1 MKKHKRML
9 SLLCAVVLAVT
20 LMAPTA
26 LALQGPDVSVP
37 DNYDLIYFVDCG
49 AGAFPANIQTLLT
62 EHHDTVKNAGTPD
75 QAYDGTW
82 GYTNAAGDL
91 EVKNSGSDDIYQSIR
106 NFKSGKNGQTLEYKF
121 AGDAGE
127 YRVFVGL
134 YDIWHD
140 SNGGSRKAA
149 VSVNDGAAQSLT
161 YGSEAHLLS
170 FDATVADG
178 NGLSVKVVPTNTA
191 AGDEG
196 DVLVSFIM
204 VTKKAQGPEEPQ
216 KPEAP
221 TAGTSIWGKGG
232 ENGKLDVVSTCTNPD
247 AAHKGGNT
255 VTEHKNFISVKYF
268 TNFGEM
274 RLNNGVWEVSAE
286 FDAMDYLDEK
296 FGAPHS
302 AQNVSLTL
310 EYVNNKW
317 CVKTDGEK
325 AVINLEGACAL
336 SGPEAP
342 VLGENLEVWVQ
353 IYSGEYEPKRGS
365 RIDGNTSTYGSSVTF
380 GDVEKTGEQWT
391 CDMTVVG
398 YTKDSNL
405 SDNCYLNK
413 NMPKGYEVDPYELD
427 RDGNAKKTVTLT
439 YNQENGTWECP
450 AIPLKHTSTG
460 PASTSTVKYGVSF
473 KIKNTTEAEGA
484 PALPVDNP
492 VHNGGFWVSLYVYA
506 EETGYEEVYTQVYDG
521 TQDYVQFSDPV
532 EGAGILGTYATTATV
547 NGNDVLAASGLEGY
561 ELADRKPIKENELVF
576 DWDSMTWTAQTMTP
590 YFDQPGSTIAKR
602 GLAFKVR
609 PVEGPE
615 APVLGENLEVWVQ
628 IYSGEYAP
636 KGGFQIDDT
645 SPYGSSVTFGDVEKT
660 GEQWTCDMTVVGY
673 TEDSSLSDNCYL
685 NTNMPEGYEVDP
697 YELDR
702 DGNAKKTVTLT
713 YNQENGTWECP
724 AIPLKHTST
733 GPASTSTVKY
743 GVSFKIKNTTEAEG
757 APALPVD
764 NPVHNGGFWVSLYVY
779 AEETGYEEVYTQVYD
794 GTQDYVQFSDPVEG
808 AGILGTYAT
817 TATVNGNDVL
827 AASGLE
833 GYELADRKP
842 IKENELVF
850 DWDSM
855 TWTAQTMTPY
865 FDQPDST
872 IAKRGLAFLVR
883 PVEDPAPPLPVPGET
898 LLYMQED
905 TWVDVTVT
913 CTNENAVHKPANTK
927 VLRRNTISKQYLK
940 AVSQAQKDENGLWTC
955 QVTLDGAA
963 MLKDNLAME
972 HTAEDVVV
980 TAVYNEAKGR
990 WELPAEPLT
999 FTGVCDQAGP
1009 EAPSKSNCTDFYITV
1024 YGYEPQVDETV
1035 KNISLSSFRWDVA
1048 NGRVTITFS
1057 QPEKNDQGV
1066 WTCEATIQAEDWVEE
1081 VYQSKLSSHYRRD
1094 DTDPT
1099 TKTITMT
1106 FDQGKG
1112 KWVAESD
1119 GITYGY
1125 PGNPSTK
1132 NGVAFRLVK
1141 QYTVTYTPGRDLTGR
1156 IPEGE
1161 NVFGGAYDKGA
1172 EVQLPQTTGFVT
1184 ENGVFAGWK
1193 VTIKKYINDP
1203 DSVTYFYPLG
1213 TETMP
1218 MFGKDVE
1225 LEAYWMDVELDVAD
1239 LPYDENKGVGDYT
1252 FVDAANFVID
1262 GDTITVLYRAQVQ
1275 GKSQYPYALTCDGA
1289 QAVYDSQLTGAI
1301 DKYQTSKYVYF
1312 TVTYTAEE
1320 FQDLT
1325 HQTVTLGN
1333 GASAAAFVTVT
1344 VEHQV
1349 EEVAG
1354 VAPTCTQDGS
1364 KAYWHCTGCG
1374 KYFADEACTQE
1385 IQDIDTWKV
1394 IPAIGHDYGEP
1405 VFRWSDDGKTCTA
1418 TFTCGNDA
1426 SHVEVLNAQVT
1437 SAVKTAP
1444 TCTEMG
1450 VTTYTA
1456 QVTFRDETYTN
1467 TLELTDIPATG
1478 HAYGEPTFQWSADGK
1493 TCTVT
1498 FTCGNDAAHVETLTA
1513 EITSAVKTA
1522 PTCTEKGV
1530 TVYTAK
1536 VTFEGKD
1543 YTATLELTDIPATG
1557 HAYGEPAFQWSADGK
1572 TCTVTFTCG
1581 NDETH
1586 VETLTAEITS
1596 AVKTAPTC
1604 TEKGVTVYTA
1614 KVTFGGKDYTAT
1626 LELTDIPAAGH
1637 NYEDG
1642 VCTVCGEKDPDYV
1655 EPTEPTTEPTKP
1667 ATDPDGPDQTGD
1679 TTPAA
1684 LLMSLLL
1691 ISAACLTAVI
1701 AKSRKIRF

>member
-9 SLLCAVVLAVT
+9 SLLCAIVLAVT

-49 AGAFPANIQTLLT
+49 AGAFPANIQTLLA
-62 EHHDTVKNAGTPD
+62 EHTDTVENANTPD

-82 GYTNAAGDL
+82 GYTNATDDL
-91 EVKNSGSDDIYQSIR
+91 EVRNSNSDDIYQSIR

-134 YDIWHD
+134 YDIWHMYN
-140 SNGGSRKAA
+140 NGVRQAS
-149 VSVNDGAAQSLT
+149 VSVNGGAAQSLT
-161 YGSEAHLLS
+161 YGSDAHLLS

-204 VTKKAQGPEEPQ
+204 VTKKAQEPAEPQ

-232 ENGKLDVVSTCTNPD
+232 ENWKLDIVSTCTNPD
-247 AAHKGGNT
+247 AAHVGGNT
-255 VTEHKNFISVKYF
+255 DTEHKNFISGKYF
-268 TNFGEM
+268 TFGEM

-317 CVKTDGEK
+317 CIQTDGEK
-325 AVINLEGACAL
+325 AVINLVGSCAVF
-336 SGPEAP
+336 GPEAP

-365 RIDGNTSTYGSSVTF
+365 RIDRNTSTYGSSVTF

-439 YNQENGTWECP
+439 YNQENGKWECP

-473 KIKNTTEAEGA
+473 KIENTTQEEGV

-532 EGAGILGTYATTATV
+532 EGEGILGTYATTATV

-576 DWDSMTWTAQTMTP
+576 DWDSMTWTAQTM
-590 YFDQPGSTIAKR
+590 I
-602 GLAFKVR
+602 
-609 PVEGPE
+609 
-615 APVLGENLEVWVQ
+615 
-628 IYSGEYAP
+628 
-636 KGGFQIDDT
+636 
-645 SPYGSSVTFGDVEKT
+645 
-660 GEQWTCDMTVVGY
+660 
-673 TEDSSLSDNCYL
+673 
-685 NTNMPEGYEVDP
+685 
-697 YELDR
+697 
-702 DGNAKKTVTLT
+702 
-713 YNQENGTWECP
+713 
-724 AIPLKHTST
+724 
-733 GPASTSTVKY
+733 
-743 GVSFKIKNTTEAEG
+743 
-757 APALPVD
+757 
-764 NPVHNGGFWVSLYVY
+764 
-779 AEETGYEEVYTQVYD
+779 
-794 GTQDYVQFSDPVEG
+794 
-808 AGILGTYAT
+808 
-817 TATVNGNDVL
+817 
-827 AASGLE
+827 
-833 GYELADRKP
+833 
-842 IKENELVF
+842 
-850 DWDSM
+850 
-855 TWTAQTMTPY
+855 PY

-883 PVEDPAPPLPVPGET
+883 PVEDPTPPLPVPGET
-898 LLYMQED
+898 ILYFADGQR
-905 TWVDVTVT
+905 TSVTYT

-927 VLRRNTISKQYLK
+927 TRNLTSISKQYLK
-940 AVSQAQKDENGLWTC
+940 AVGDAQQDETGLWTC
-955 QVTLDGAA
+955 QVTLDAAA
-963 MLKDNLAME
+963 MLSGSSVFGMD
-972 HTAEDVVV
+972 HTGNDLVL
-980 TAVYNEAKGR
+980 TAVYNEEKSR
-990 WELPAEPLT
+990 WELPAEALEV
-999 FTGVCDQAGP
+999 TGACTQNGP
-1009 EAPSKSNCTDFYITV
+1009 EAPNNKNCTDFYVTV
-1024 YGYEPQVDETV
+1024 YGHQPQVDDTVHNLILLSRRWDLCDDDLVSITFTKPV
-1035 KNISLSSFRWDVA
+1035 KNED
-1048 NGRVTITFS
+1048 
-1057 QPEKNDQGV
+1057 GV
-1066 WTCEATIQAEDWVEE
+1066 WTCEATVAADSWVAD
-1081 VYQSKLSSHYRRD
+1081 VHQDHLSGNYRRD
-1094 DTDPT
+1094 NTDPT
-1099 TKTITMT
+1099 TKTITLT

-1119 GITYGY
+1119 GVTYGY
-1125 PGNPSTK
+1125 PSKPETR

-1141 QYTVTYTPGRDLTGR
+1141 QYTVTYAPGRDLAGR

-1161 NVFGGAYDKGA
+1161 KVDGGVYDKGA
-1172 EVQLPQTTGFVT
+1172 TVNLPQTTSFVT

-1203 DSVTYFYPLG
+1203 NSVTYYYPLG

-1349 EEVAG
+1349 EAVAG

-1418 TFTCGNDA
+1418 TFTCGNDET
-1426 SHVEVLNAQVT
+1426 HVEVLNAQV
-1437 SAVKTAP
+1437 
-1444 TCTEMG
+1444 
-1450 VTTYTA
+1450 
-1456 QVTFRDETYTN
+1456 
-1467 TLELTDIPATG
+1467 
-1478 HAYGEPTFQWSADGK
+1478 
-1493 TCTVT
+1493 
-1498 FTCGNDAAHVETLTA
+1498 
-1513 EITSAVKTA
+1513 TSAVKTA

-1536 VTFEGKD
+1536 VTFDGKD

-1586 VETLTAEITS
+1586 VEVLDAEVTS
-1596 AVKTAPTC
+1596 NLKTAPTC

-1614 KVTFGGKDYTAT
+1614 KVTFEGKDYTAT

-1637 NYEDG
+1637 HYEDG

-1655 EPTEPTTEPTKP
+1655 EPTTEPTKP

-1679 TTPAA
+1679 TTPVA

-1691 ISAACLTAVI
+1691 ISAACLRVII
-1701 AKSRKIRF
+1701 AKSRKLRF

>member
-9 SLLCAVVLAVT
+9 SLLCAIVLAVT

-49 AGAFPANIQTLLT
+49 AGAFPANIQTLLA
-62 EHHDTVKNAGTPD
+62 EHTDTVENANTPD

-82 GYTNAAGDL
+82 GYTNATDDL
-91 EVKNSGSDDIYQSIR
+91 EVRNSNSDDIYQSIR

-191 AGDEG
+191 AGDQG

-221 TAGTSIWGKGG
+221 TAGTSIYGKGG
-232 ENGKLDVVSTCTNPD
+232 ENWKLDIVSTCTNPD
-247 AAHKGGNT
+247 AAHTGGNT
-255 VTEHKNFISVKYF
+255 DTEHKNFVSGKYF
-268 TNFGEM
+268 TFGEM

-317 CVKTDGEK
+317 CIQTDGEK
-325 AVINLEGACAL
+325 AVINLVGSCAVF
-336 SGPEAP
+336 GPEAP
-342 VLGENLEVWVQ
+342 VLGENLKVWVQ

-365 RIDGNTSTYGSSVTF
+365 QIDRYTSTYGSSVTF

-405 SDNCYLNK
+405 SDNCYLNQ
-413 NMPKGYEVDPYELD
+413 NMPEGYEVDPYELD
-427 RDGNAKKTVTLT
+427 RDGNAIKTVTLT
-439 YNQENGTWECP
+439 YNQENGKWECP
-450 AIPLKHTSTG
+450 AIPLKHTSNG
-460 PASTSTVKYGVSF
+460 PADDGDVKYGVSF
-473 KIKNTTEAEGA
+473 KIKNATEAEGV

-492 VHNGGFWVSLYVYA
+492 VHNGGFWVSLYAKNA
-506 EETGYEEVYTQVYDG
+506 EGTGYEEVYTQVYDG
-521 TQDYVQFSDPV
+521 TQDYVQFSAPA
-532 EGAGILGTYATTATV
+532 EGEGILGTYATTAKV
-547 NGNDVLAASGLEGY
+547 NGNDVLAASGLKGY
-561 ELADRKPIKENELVF
+561 ELADGNPIKDNELVF
-576 DWDSMTWTAQTMTP
+576 DWDSMTWTAETMIP
-590 YFDQPGSTIAKR
+590 GFKQPDSTIAKR

-609 PVEGPE
+609 PVE
-615 APVLGENLEVWVQ
+615 
-628 IYSGEYAP
+628 
-636 KGGFQIDDT
+636 
-645 SPYGSSVTFGDVEKT
+645 
-660 GEQWTCDMTVVGY
+660 
-673 TEDSSLSDNCYL
+673 
-685 NTNMPEGYEVDP
+685 
-697 YELDR
+697 
-702 DGNAKKTVTLT
+702 
-713 YNQENGTWECP
+713 
-724 AIPLKHTST
+724 
-733 GPASTSTVKY
+733 
-743 GVSFKIKNTTEAEG
+743 
-757 APALPVD
+757 
-764 NPVHNGGFWVSLYVY
+764 
-779 AEETGYEEVYTQVYD
+779 
-794 GTQDYVQFSDPVEG
+794 
-808 AGILGTYAT
+808 
-817 TATVNGNDVL
+817 
-827 AASGLE
+827 
-833 GYELADRKP
+833 
-842 IKENELVF
+842 
-850 DWDSM
+850 
-855 TWTAQTMTPY
+855 
-865 FDQPDST
+865 
-872 IAKRGLAFLVR
+872 
-883 PVEDPAPPLPVPGET
+883 DPAPSLPVPDET
-898 LLYMQED
+898 TLYFADGQW
-905 TWVDVTVT
+905 TSVTYT

-927 VLRRNTISKQYLK
+927 TRNLLSISKQYLK
-940 AVSQAQKDENGLWTC
+940 AVGDAQQDENGLWTC
-955 QVTLDGAA
+955 QVTLDAAA
-963 MLKDNLAME
+963 MLSGSSVFDMA
-972 HTAEDVVV
+972 HTGDDLVL
-980 TAVYNEAKGR
+980 TAVYNEEKSR
-990 WELPAEPLT
+990 WELPAEALNV
-999 FTGVCDQAGP
+999 TGTCTQNGP
-1009 EAPSKSNCTDFYITV
+1009 EAPSTSNCTDFYVTV
-1024 YGYEPQVDETV
+1024 YGHQPQVDDTVHNLILSGLRWDLCDDDLVSITLTQPV
-1035 KNISLSSFRWDVA
+1035 KNGD
-1048 NGRVTITFS
+1048 
-1057 QPEKNDQGV
+1057 GV
-1066 WTCEATIQAEDWVEE
+1066 WTCEATVSAEAWVED
-1081 VYQSKLSSHYRRD
+1081 VYQDFLSGNYRRD
-1094 DTDPT
+1094 NTDPT
-1099 TKTITMT
+1099 TKTVTLT

-1125 PGNPSTK
+1125 PSNPSTK

-1184 ENGVFAGWK
+1184 ENGVFAGWIAEVK
-1193 VTIKKYINDP
+1193 NGTQTT
-1203 DSVTYFYPLG
+1203 TYFYPLG
-1213 TETMP
+1213 TETMT

-1225 LEAYWMDVELDVAD
+1225 LEAYWMDVELDVASI
-1239 LPYDENKGVGDYT
+1239 PYDGSLTVKDYT
-1252 FVDAANFVID
+1252 FGDSADFVID
-1262 GDTITVLYRAQVQ
+1262 GDSITVLYRAQVR
-1275 GKSQYPYALTCDGA
+1275 GNSQYPYALTCDGA

-1320 FQDLT
+1320 FEAMTQ
-1325 HQTVTLGN
+1325 QTVTLGN
-1333 GASAAAFVTVT
+1333 GASASVNVTVT
-1344 VEHQV
+1344 VEHTA
-1349 EEVAG
+1349 EAVAA
-1354 VAPTCTQDGS
+1354 VAPTCTKDGS
-1364 KAYWHCTGCG
+1364 KAYWHCTSCG

-1394 IPAIGHDYGEP
+1394 VPATGHAYGEP
-1405 VFRWSDDGKTCTA
+1405 AFRWSADGKTCTV

-1456 QVTFRDETYTN
+1456 QVTFQDETYTN
-1467 TLELTDIPATG
+1467 
-1478 HAYGEPTFQWSADGK
+1478 
-1493 TCTVT
+1493 
-1498 FTCGNDAAHVETLTA
+1498 
-1513 EITSAVKTA
+1513 
-1522 PTCTEKGV
+1522 
-1530 TVYTAK
+1530 
-1536 VTFEGKD
+1536 
-1543 YTATLELTDIPATG
+1543 TLELTDIPATG

-1586 VETLTAEITS
+1586 VEVLDAEVTS
-1596 AVKTAPTC
+1596 NLKTAPTC

-1614 KVTFGGKDYTAT
+1614 KVTFEGKDYTAT

-1637 NYEDG
+1637 HYEDG

-1655 EPTEPTTEPTKP
+1655 EPTTEPTKP

-1691 ISAACLTAVI
+1691 ISAACLRVII

>member
-37 DNYDLIYFVDCG
+37 DDYDLIYFVDCG
-49 AGAFPANIQTLLT
+49 AGAFPADIQTLLT

-82 GYTNAAGDL
+82 GYTNATDDL
-91 EVKNSGSDDIYQSIR
+91 EVRNSDSDDIYQSIR

-134 YDIWHD
+134 YDIWHMYN
-140 SNGGSRKAA
+140 NGVRQAS
-149 VSVNDGAAQSLT
+149 VSVNGGAAQSLT
-161 YGSEAHLLS
+161 YGSDAHLLS

-204 VTKKAQGPEEPQ
+204 VTKKAQEPAEPQ

-221 TAGTSIWGKGG
+221 TADTSIWGKGG
-232 ENGKLDVVSTCTNPD
+232 ENWKLDIVSTCTNPD

-255 VTEHKNFISVKYF
+255 VTEHKNFISGKYF
-268 TNFGEM
+268 TFGEM

-296 FGAPHS
+296 FGAPHA

-317 CVKTDGEK
+317 CIQTDGEK
-325 AVINLEGACAL
+325 AVINLVGSCAL

-365 RIDGNTSTYGSSVTF
+365 RIDRNTSTYGSSVTF

-439 YNQENGTWECP
+439 YNQENGKWECP
-450 AIPLKHTSTG
+450 AIPLKHTSNG
-460 PASTSTVKYGVSF
+460 PADDSDVKYGVSF
-473 KIKNTTEAEGA
+473 KIKNATEAEGA

-532 EGAGILGTYATTATV
+532 EGEGILGTYATTATV

-561 ELADRKPIKENELVF
+561 ELADNYPTKENDLIF
-576 DWDSMTWTAQTMTP
+576 DWDSMTWTAETM
-590 YFDQPGSTIAKR
+590 I
-602 GLAFKVR
+602 
-609 PVEGPE
+609 
-615 APVLGENLEVWVQ
+615 
-628 IYSGEYAP
+628 
-636 KGGFQIDDT
+636 
-645 SPYGSSVTFGDVEKT
+645 
-660 GEQWTCDMTVVGY
+660 
-673 TEDSSLSDNCYL
+673 
-685 NTNMPEGYEVDP
+685 
-697 YELDR
+697 
-702 DGNAKKTVTLT
+702 
-713 YNQENGTWECP
+713 
-724 AIPLKHTST
+724 
-733 GPASTSTVKY
+733 
-743 GVSFKIKNTTEAEG
+743 
-757 APALPVD
+757 
-764 NPVHNGGFWVSLYVY
+764 
-779 AEETGYEEVYTQVYD
+779 
-794 GTQDYVQFSDPVEG
+794 
-808 AGILGTYAT
+808 
-817 TATVNGNDVL
+817 
-827 AASGLE
+827 
-833 GYELADRKP
+833 
-842 IKENELVF
+842 
-850 DWDSM
+850 
-855 TWTAQTMTPY
+855 PY

-872 IAKRGLAFLVR
+872 IAKRGLAFKVL

-898 LLYMQED
+898 AMYFAGGE
-905 TWVDVTVT
+905 WVSVTYT

-927 VLRRNTISKQYLK
+927 TRNLLSISKQYLK
-940 AVSQAQKDENGLWTC
+940 AVGNAQQDENGLWTC
-955 QVTLDGAA
+955 QVTLDAAA
-963 MLKDNLAME
+963 MLSGSSVFDMA
-972 HTAEDVVV
+972 HTGNDLVL
-980 TAVYNEAKGR
+980 TAVYNETRSR

-999 FTGVCDQAGP
+999 FTGTCTQHGP
-1009 EAPSKSNCTDFYITV
+1009 EAPNNKNCTDFYVTV
-1024 YGYEPQVDETV
+1024 YGHQPQVDDTVHNLILSSLRWDLCVDDLVSITFTQPV
-1035 KNISLSSFRWDVA
+1035 KNGD
-1048 NGRVTITFS
+1048 
-1057 QPEKNDQGV
+1057 GV
-1066 WTCEATIQAEDWVEE
+1066 WTCEATVAAEAWVED
-1081 VYQSKLSSHYRRD
+1081 VYQDFLSGNYRRD
-1094 DTDPT
+1094 NTDPT
-1099 TKTITMT
+1099 TKTVTLT
-1106 FDQGKG
+1106 FNQTSG

-1119 GITYGY
+1119 GVIYGY
-1125 PGNPSTK
+1125 PNHEETQ

-1141 QYTVTYTPGRDLTGR
+1141 QYTVTYVPGRDLAFK

-1161 NVFGGAYDKGA
+1161 DVPGGVFDKGA
-1172 EVQLPQTTGFVT
+1172 TVDLPQTTTFVT
-1184 ENGVFAGWK
+1184 ENGVFAGWIAK
-1193 VTIKKYINDP
+1193 VKNGTQ
-1203 DSVTYFYPLG
+1203 STTYFYPLG
-1213 TETMP
+1213 TETMT

-1262 GDTITVLYRAQVQ
+1262 GDTITVLYRAQVR
-1275 GKSQYPYALTCDGA
+1275 GNSQYPYALTCDGA

-1301 DKYQTSKYVYF
+1301 DKNQTSKYVYF

-1349 EEVAG
+1349 EAVAG

-1364 KAYWHCTGCG
+1364 KAYWHCTSCG

-1418 TFTCGNDA
+1418 TFTCGND
-1426 SHVEVLNAQVT
+1426 
-1437 SAVKTAP
+1437 
-1444 TCTEMG
+1444 
-1450 VTTYTA
+1450 
-1456 QVTFRDETYTN
+1456 ET
-1467 TLELTDIPATG
+1467 
-1478 HAYGEPTFQWSADGK
+1478 
-1493 TCTVT
+1493 
-1498 FTCGNDAAHVETLTA
+1498 HVETLDA
-1513 EITSAVKTA
+1513 EVTSNLKTA

-1530 TVYTAK
+1530 TAYTAK
-1536 VTFEGKD
+1536 VNFQDQD
-1543 YTATLELTDIPATG
+1543 YTDTLELTDIPATG

-1581 NDETH
+1581 NDASH
-1586 VETLTAEITS
+1586 VEVLNAQVTS
-1596 AVKTAPTC
+1596 NLKTAPTC
-1604 TEKGVTVYTA
+1604 TEMGVTAYTA
-1614 KVTFGGKDYTAT
+1614 QVTFQDETYTAT

-1637 NYEDG
+1637 HYEDG

-1655 EPTEPTTEPTKP
+1655 EPTTEPTKP

-1679 TTPAA
+1679 TTPVA

-1691 ISAACLTAVI
+1691 ISAACLRVII

>member
-9 SLLCAVVLAVT
+9 SLLCAIVLAVT

-49 AGAFPANIQTLLT
+49 AGAFPANIQTLLA
-62 EHHDTVKNAGTPD
+62 EHTDTVENANTPD

-82 GYTNAAGDL
+82 GYTNATDDL
-91 EVKNSGSDDIYQSIR
+91 EVRNSDSDDIYQSIR

-134 YDIWHD
+134 YDIWHMYN
-140 SNGGSRKAA
+140 NGVRQAS
-149 VSVNDGAAQSLT
+149 VSVNGGAAQSLT
-161 YGSEAHLLS
+161 YGSDAHLLS

-204 VTKKAQGPEEPQ
+204 VTKKAQEPAEPQ

-232 ENGKLDVVSTCTNPD
+232 ENWKLDIVSTCTNPD
-247 AAHKGGNT
+247 AAHVGGNT
-255 VTEHKNFISVKYF
+255 DTEHKNFISGKYF
-268 TNFGEM
+268 TFGEM

-317 CVKTDGEK
+317 CIQTDGEK
-325 AVINLEGACAL
+325 AVINLVGSCAL

-353 IYSGEYEPKRGS
+353 MYSGEYEPKRGS
-365 RIDGNTSTYGSSVTF
+365 QIDRNASTYGPSVRF
-380 GDVEKTGEQWT
+380 GEVEKTGEQWT

-398 YTKDSNL
+398 YTKDSGL
-405 SDNCYLNK
+405 RESCYLNK
-413 NMPKGYEVDPYELD
+413 NMPEGYRVDPYEL
-427 RDGNAKKTVTLT
+427 RGQKAEKTVKLT

-473 KIKNTTEAEGA
+473 KIENTTQEEGV
-484 PALPVDNP
+484 PALPVENP
-492 VHNGGFWVSLYVYA
+492 VHNGGFWVSLYVYT

-521 TQDYVQFSDPV
+521 TQDYVHFSAPV
-532 EGAGILGTYATTATV
+532 EGGILGTYVTTATV
-547 NGNDVLAASGLEGY
+547 NGNDVLAASGLKGY
-561 ELADRKPIKENELVF
+561 ELADNYPTKENDLIF
-576 DWDSMTWTAQTMTP
+576 DWDSMTWTAETM
-590 YFDQPGSTIAKR
+590 I
-602 GLAFKVR
+602 
-609 PVEGPE
+609 
-615 APVLGENLEVWVQ
+615 
-628 IYSGEYAP
+628 
-636 KGGFQIDDT
+636 
-645 SPYGSSVTFGDVEKT
+645 
-660 GEQWTCDMTVVGY
+660 
-673 TEDSSLSDNCYL
+673 
-685 NTNMPEGYEVDP
+685 
-697 YELDR
+697 
-702 DGNAKKTVTLT
+702 
-713 YNQENGTWECP
+713 
-724 AIPLKHTST
+724 
-733 GPASTSTVKY
+733 
-743 GVSFKIKNTTEAEG
+743 
-757 APALPVD
+757 
-764 NPVHNGGFWVSLYVY
+764 
-779 AEETGYEEVYTQVYD
+779 
-794 GTQDYVQFSDPVEG
+794 
-808 AGILGTYAT
+808 
-817 TATVNGNDVL
+817 
-827 AASGLE
+827 
-833 GYELADRKP
+833 
-842 IKENELVF
+842 
-850 DWDSM
+850 
-855 TWTAQTMTPY
+855 PY

-872 IAKRGLAFLVR
+872 IAKRGLAFKVL

-898 LLYMQED
+898 AMYFADGQW
-905 TWVDVTVT
+905 TSVTYT

-927 VLRRNTISKQYLK
+927 TRNLLSISKQYLK
-940 AVSQAQKDENGLWTC
+940 AVGDAQQDENGQWTC
-955 QVTLDGAA
+955 QVTLDAAA
-963 MLKDNLAME
+963 MLSGSSVFGMD
-972 HTAEDVVV
+972 HTGNDLVL
-980 TAVYNEAKGR
+980 TAVYNETRSR

-999 FTGVCDQAGP
+999 FTGTCTQHGP
-1009 EAPSKSNCTDFYITV
+1009 EAPSTSNCTDFYVTV
-1024 YGYEPQVDETV
+1024 YGHQPQVDDTVHNLILLSRRWDLCDDDLVSITFTKPV
-1035 KNISLSSFRWDVA
+1035 KNED
-1048 NGRVTITFS
+1048 
-1057 QPEKNDQGV
+1057 GV
-1066 WTCEATIQAEDWVEE
+1066 WTCEATVAAEAWVED
-1081 VYQSKLSSHYRRD
+1081 VYQDFLSGNYRRD
-1094 DTDPT
+1094 NTDPT
-1099 TKTITMT
+1099 TKTVTLT
-1106 FDQGKG
+1106 FNQTSG

-1119 GITYGY
+1119 GVIYGY
-1125 PGNPSTK
+1125 PNHEETQ

-1141 QYTVTYTPGRDLTGR
+1141 QYTVTYVPGRDLAFK

-1161 NVFGGAYDKGA
+1161 DVPGGVFDKGA
-1172 EVQLPQTTGFVT
+1172 TVDLPQTTTFVT
-1184 ENGVFAGWK
+1184 ENGVFAGWIAK
-1193 VTIKKYINDP
+1193 VKNGTQ
-1203 DSVTYFYPLG
+1203 STTYFYPLG
-1213 TETMP
+1213 TETMT

-1262 GDTITVLYRAQVQ
+1262 GDTITVLYRAQVR
-1275 GKSQYPYALTCDGA
+1275 GNSQYPYALTCDGA

-1301 DKYQTSKYVYF
+1301 DKNQTSKYVYF

-1349 EEVAG
+1349 EAVAG

-1364 KAYWHCTGCG
+1364 KAYWHCTSCG

-1405 VFRWSDDGKTCTA
+1405 VFRWSDDGKTCT
-1418 TFTCGNDA
+1418 
-1426 SHVEVLNAQVT
+1426 
-1437 SAVKTAP
+1437 
-1444 TCTEMG
+1444 
-1450 VTTYTA
+1450 
-1456 QVTFRDETYTN
+1456 
-1467 TLELTDIPATG
+1467 
-1478 HAYGEPTFQWSADGK
+1478 
-1493 TCTVT
+1493 VT

-1513 EITSAVKTA
+1513 EITSNLKTA

-1557 HAYGEPAFQWSADGK
+1557 HAYGEPTFQWSADGK

-1581 NDETH
+1581 NDASH
-1586 VETLTAEITS
+1586 VEVLNAQVTS

-1604 TEKGVTVYTA
+1604 TEMGVTAYTA
-1614 KVTFGGKDYTAT
+1614 QVTFEGKDYTAA

-1637 NYEDG
+1637 HYEDG

-1655 EPTEPTTEPTKP
+1655 EPTTEPTKP

-1679 TTPAA
+1679 TTPVA

>member
-9 SLLCAVVLAVT
+9 SLLCAIVLAVT

-49 AGAFPANIQTLLT
+49 AGAFPADIQTLLA
-62 EHHDTVKNAGTPD
+62 EHTDTVENANTPD

-82 GYTNAAGDL
+82 GYTNATDDL
-91 EVKNSGSDDIYQSIR
+91 EVRNSDSDDIYQSIR

-134 YDIWHD
+134 YDIWYD
-140 SNGGSRKAA
+140 SNGGVRQAA
-149 VSVNDGAAQSLT
+149 VSVNDGTPRNLT

-178 NGLSVKVVPTNTA
+178 NGLSVKIAPTNTS
-191 AGDEG
+191 AGDQG

-216 KPEAP
+216 RPEAP
-221 TAGTSIWGKGG
+221 TADTSIWGKGG
-232 ENGKLDVVSTCTNPD
+232 ENWKLDIVSTCTNPD
-247 AAHKGGNT
+247 AAHTGGNT
-255 VTEHKNFISVKYF
+255 DTEHKNFVSGKYF
-268 TNFGEM
+268 TFGEM

-286 FDAMDYLDEK
+286 FDAMDYLDLK
-296 FGAPHS
+296 FGAPHA

-325 AVINLEGACAL
+325 AVINLVGSCAV

-405 SDNCYLNK
+405 SDNCYLNR
-413 NMPKGYEVDPYELD
+413 NMPEGYEVDPYELD
-427 RDGNAKKTVTLT
+427 RDGNAEKTVTLT
-439 YNQENGTWECP
+439 YNQENGMWECP
-450 AIPLKHTSTG
+450 EIPLKHTSGG
-460 PASTSTVKYGVSF
+460 PGSSSKVKYGVSF
-473 KIKNTTEAEGA
+473 KIKNTTEEEGV
-484 PALPVDNP
+484 PALPVENP
-492 VHNGGFWVSLYVYA
+492 VHNGGFWVSLYAKNA
-506 EETGYEEVYTQVYDG
+506 EGTAYEEVYTQVYDG
-521 TQDYVQFSDPV
+521 TQDYVRFSNPV
-532 EGAGILGTYATTATV
+532 EGGILGTYVTTATV
-547 NGNDVLAASGLEGY
+547 KGADVLAASGLEGY
-561 ELADRKPIKENELVF
+561 ELADNYPTKENDLIF
-576 DWDSMTWTAQTMTP
+576 DWDSMTWTAETMIP
-590 YFDQPGSTIAKR
+590 YFDQPDSTIAKR

-609 PVEGPE
+609 PVEDP
-615 APVLGENLEVWVQ
+615 APPVLGENLEVWVQ
-628 IYSGEYAP
+628 LYSGEYAP
-636 KGGFQIDDT
+636 KGGFQLDSDT

-713 YNQENGTWECP
+713 YNQENGKWECP
-724 AIPLKHTST
+724 AIPLKHTSS
-733 GPASTSTVKY
+733 GPADDSDVKY
-743 GVSFKIKNTTEAEG
+743 GVSFKIKNTTKEEG
-757 APALPVD
+757 VPALPVE
-764 NPVHNGGFWVSLYVY
+764 NPVHNGGFWVSLYAKN
-779 AEETGYEEVYTQVYD
+779 AEGTGYEEVYTQVYD
-794 GTQDYVQFSDPVEG
+794 GTQDYVQFSAPVEG
-808 AGILGTYAT
+808 EGILGTYAT

-833 GYELADRKP
+833 GYELADRTPVKD
-842 IKENELVF
+842 NELVF

-855 TWTAQTMTPY
+855 TWTAETMIPY
-865 FDQPDST
+865 FDQPGST
-872 IAKRGLAFLVR
+872 IAKRGLAFKVR
-883 PVEDPAPPLPVPGET
+883 PIEDPAPPLPVPDET
-898 LLYMQED
+898 TLYFADGQW
-905 TWVDVTVT
+905 TSVTYT

-927 VLRRNTISKQYLK
+927 TRNLLSISKQYLK
-940 AVSQAQKDENGLWTC
+940 AVGDAQQDENGLWTC
-955 QVTLDGAA
+955 QVTLDAAA
-963 MLKDNLAME
+963 MLSGSSVFDMA
-972 HTAEDVVV
+972 HTGDDLVL
-980 TAVYNEAKGR
+980 TAVYNEEKSR
-990 WELPAEPLT
+990 WELPAEALNV
-999 FTGVCDQAGP
+999 TGTCTQNGP
-1009 EAPSKSNCTDFYITV
+1009 EDPNNKNCTDFYVTV
-1024 YGYEPQVDETV
+1024 YGHQPQVDDTVHNLILSGLRWDLCDDDLVSITLTQPV
-1035 KNISLSSFRWDVA
+1035 KNGD
-1048 NGRVTITFS
+1048 
-1057 QPEKNDQGV
+1057 GV
-1066 WTCEATIQAEDWVEE
+1066 WTCEATVSAEAWVED
-1081 VYQSKLSSHYRRD
+1081 VYQDFLSGNYRRD
-1094 DTDPT
+1094 NTDPT
-1099 TKTITMT
+1099 TKTVTLT

-1125 PGNPSTK
+1125 PSNPSTK

-1141 QYTVTYTPGRDLTGR
+1141 QYTVTYTPGVDVALK
-1156 IPEGE
+1156 IPEGDPVPGG
-1161 NVFGGAYDKGA
+1161 VFDKGA
-1172 EVQLPQTTGFVT
+1172 EVQLPQTTTFVT
-1184 ENGVFAGWK
+1184 ENGVFAGWIAEVK
-1193 VTIKKYINDP
+1193 NGTQTT
-1203 DSVTYFYPLG
+1203 TYFYPLG
-1213 TETMP
+1213 TETMT

-1225 LEAYWMDVELDVAD
+1225 LEAYWMDVELDVASI
-1239 LPYDENKGVGDYT
+1239 PYDGSLTVKDYT
-1252 FVDAANFVID
+1252 FGDSADFVID
-1262 GDTITVLYRAQVQ
+1262 GDSITVLYRAQVR
-1275 GKSQYPYALTCDGA
+1275 GNSQYPYALTCDGA

-1325 HQTVTLGN
+1325 QQTVTLGN
-1333 GASAAAFVTVT
+1333 GASASVNVTVT
-1344 VEHQV
+1344 VEHTA
-1349 EEVAG
+1349 EAVAA
-1354 VAPTCTQDGS
+1354 VAPTCTEDGS
-1364 KAYWHCTGCG
+1364 KAYWHCTSCG

-1394 IPAIGHDYGEP
+1394 IPATGHAYGEP
-1405 VFRWSDDGKTCTA
+1405 AFRWSADGKTCTVTFTCGNDAAHVEVMDAEVTSNLKTAPTCTEKGVTVYTAKVSFQGQDYTDTLELADMPATGHAYGEPTFQWSEDGKTCTA

-1426 SHVEVLNAQVT
+1426 SHVEVLNAEVT
-1437 SAVKTAP
+1437 S
-1444 TCTEMG
+1444 
-1450 VTTYTA
+1450 
-1456 QVTFRDETYTN
+1456 N
-1467 TLELTDIPATG
+1467 L
-1478 HAYGEPTFQWSADGK
+1478 
-1493 TCTVT
+1493 
-1498 FTCGNDAAHVETLTA
+1498 
-1513 EITSAVKTA
+1513 KTA

-1543 YTATLELTDIPATG
+1543 YTATLELTDIPA
-1557 HAYGEPAFQWSADGK
+1557 
-1572 TCTVTFTCG
+1572 
-1581 NDETH
+1581 
-1586 VETLTAEITS
+1586 
-1596 AVKTAPTC
+1596 
-1604 TEKGVTVYTA
+1604 
-1614 KVTFGGKDYTAT
+1614 
-1626 LELTDIPAAGH
+1626 AGH
-1637 NYEDG
+1637 HYEDG

-1655 EPTEPTTEPTKP
+1655 EPT
-1667 ATDPDGPDQTGD
+1667 DPDGPDQTGE
-1679 TTPAA
+1679 TTPLA

>member
-9 SLLCAVVLAVT
+9 SLLCAIVLAVT

-49 AGAFPANIQTLLT
+49 AGAFPANIQTLLA
-62 EHHDTVKNAGTPD
+62 EHTDTVENANTPD

-82 GYTNAAGDL
+82 GYTNATDDL
-91 EVKNSGSDDIYQSIR
+91 EVRNSDSDDIYESIR

-134 YDIWHD
+134 YDIWHMYN
-140 SNGGSRKAA
+140 NGVRQAG
-149 VSVNDGAAQSLT
+149 VSVNDGAPQNLT
-161 YGSEAHLLS
+161 YGSTAHLLT
-170 FDATVADG
+170 FDATVAG
-178 NGLSVKVVPTNTA
+178 GQGLSVKIAPTNTA

-232 ENGKLDVVSTCTNPD
+232 ENWKLDIVSTCTNPD
-247 AAHKGGNT
+247 AAHTGGNT
-255 VTEHKNFISVKYF
+255 DTEHKNFVSGKYF
-268 TNFGEM
+268 TFGEM

-296 FGAPHS
+296 FGAPHA

-317 CVKTDGEK
+317 CIQTDGEK
-325 AVINLEGACAL
+325 AVINLVGSCAV

-342 VLGENLEVWVQ
+342 VLGENLKVWVQ
-353 IYSGEYEPKRGS
+353 IYSGEYEPR
-365 RIDGNTSTYGSSVTF
+365 
-380 GDVEKTGEQWT
+380 
-391 CDMTVVG
+391 
-398 YTKDSNL
+398 
-405 SDNCYLNK
+405 
-413 NMPKGYEVDPYELD
+413 
-427 RDGNAKKTVTLT
+427 
-439 YNQENGTWECP
+439 
-450 AIPLKHTSTG
+450 
-460 PASTSTVKYGVSF
+460 
-473 KIKNTTEAEGA
+473 
-484 PALPVDNP
+484 
-492 VHNGGFWVSLYVYA
+492 
-506 EETGYEEVYTQVYDG
+506 
-521 TQDYVQFSDPV
+521 
-532 EGAGILGTYATTATV
+532 
-547 NGNDVLAASGLEGY
+547 
-561 ELADRKPIKENELVF
+561 
-576 DWDSMTWTAQTMTP
+576 
-590 YFDQPGSTIAKR
+590 PGS
-602 GLAFKVR
+602 
-609 PVEGPE
+609 
-615 APVLGENLEVWVQ
+615 
-628 IYSGEYAP
+628 
-636 KGGFQIDDT
+636 QIDRQPST
-645 SPYGSSVTFGDVEKT
+645 YGSSVTFGDVEKT

-673 TEDSSLSDNCYL
+673 TEDSNLSDNCYL
-685 NTNMPEGYEVDP
+685 NRNMPEGYEVDP

-743 GVSFKIKNTTEAEG
+743 GVSFKIKNATEEEG

-764 NPVHNGGFWVSLYVY
+764 NPVHNGGFWVSLY
-779 AEETGYEEVYTQVYD
+779 AKNAKGTAYEEVYTQVYD
-794 GTQDYVQFSDPVEG
+794 GTQEYVQFSAPAEG
-808 AGILGTYAT
+808 EGILGTYAT

-827 AASGLE
+827 AASGLK
-833 GYELADRKP
+833 GYELADRTP
-842 IKENELVF
+842 IKDNELVF

-855 TWTAQTMTPY
+855 TWTAETMIPY

-883 PVEDPAPPLPVPGET
+883 PVEDPAPSLPVPGET
-898 LLYMQED
+898 ILYFADGQR
-905 TWVDVTVT
+905 TSVTYT

-927 VLRRNTISKQYLK
+927 SSNQLSISKQYLK
-940 AVSQAQKDENGLWTC
+940 AVGDAQQDENGQWTC
-955 QVTLDGAA
+955 QVTLDAA
-963 MLKDNLAME
+963 ALLSGTSGFNMA
-972 HTAEDVVV
+972 HTGEDLVL
-980 TAVYNEAKGR
+980 TAVYNETRSR

-999 FTGVCDQAGP
+999 FTGTCTQNGP
-1009 EAPSKSNCTDFYITV
+1009 EAPSTSNCTDFYVTV

-1125 PGNPSTK
+1125 PSNPSTK

-1172 EVQLPQTTGFVT
+1172 EVQLPQTTGFVA

-1225 LEAYWMDVELDVAD
+1225 LEAYWMDVVLNVASV
-1239 LPYDENKGVGDYT
+1239 PYDETLSVSDYT
-1252 FVDAANFVID
+1252 FGNAANFVID
-1262 GDTITVLYRAQVQ
+1262 GDTVTVLYRAQVQ
-1275 GKSQYPYALTCDGA
+1275 GNSQYPYALTVHGPEA
-1289 QAVYDSQLTGAI
+1289 AAVYGSQLSGTI

-1320 FQDLT
+1320 FEAMTQ
-1325 HQTVTLGN
+1325 QTVELGN
-1333 GASAAAFVTVT
+1333 GATAAASVTVT
-1344 VEHQV
+1344 LEHHT
-1349 EEVAG
+1349 EAVAY
-1354 VAPTCTQDGS
+1354 VAPTCTEEGS
-1364 KAYWHCTGCG
+1364 KAYWHCTDCG

-1385 IQDIDTWKV
+1385 IKDIDTWKV
-1394 IPAIGHDYGEP
+1394 
-1405 VFRWSDDGKTCTA
+1405 
-1418 TFTCGNDA
+1418 
-1426 SHVEVLNAQVT
+1426 
-1437 SAVKTAP
+1437 
-1444 TCTEMG
+1444 
-1450 VTTYTA
+1450 
-1456 QVTFRDETYTN
+1456 
-1467 TLELTDIPATG
+1467 IPATG
-1478 HAYGEPTFQWSADGK
+1478 HAYGEPAFQWSADGK

-1513 EITSAVKTA
+1513 EITSNRKTA

-1543 YTATLELTDIPATG
+1543 YTATLELTDIPA
-1557 HAYGEPAFQWSADGK
+1557 
-1572 TCTVTFTCG
+1572 
-1581 NDETH
+1581 
-1586 VETLTAEITS
+1586 
-1596 AVKTAPTC
+1596 
-1604 TEKGVTVYTA
+1604 
-1614 KVTFGGKDYTAT
+1614 
-1626 LELTDIPAAGH
+1626 AGH
-1637 NYEDG
+1637 HYEDG

-1655 EPTEPTTEPTKP
+1655 EPTTEPTKP

-1679 TTPAA
+1679 TTPVA

-1691 ISAACLTAVI
+1691 ISAACLSVII

>member
-9 SLLCAVVLAVT
+9 SLLCAIVLAVT

-49 AGAFPANIQTLLT
+49 AGAFPANIQTLLA
-62 EHHDTVKNAGTPD
+62 EHTDTVENANTPD

-82 GYTNAAGDL
+82 GYTNATDDL
-91 EVKNSGSDDIYQSIR
+91 EVRNSDSDDIYQSIR

-134 YDIWHD
+134 YDIWHMYN
-140 SNGGSRKAA
+140 NGVRQAS
-149 VSVNDGAAQSLT
+149 VSVNGGAAQSLT

-204 VTKKAQGPEEPQ
+204 VTKKAQEPAEPQ

-232 ENGKLDVVSTCTNPD
+232 ENWKLDVVSTCTNPD

-255 VTEHKNFISVKYF
+255 VTEHKNFISGKYF
-268 TNFGEM
+268 TFGEM

-296 FGAPHS
+296 FGAPHA

-317 CVKTDGEK
+317 CIQTDGEK
-325 AVINLEGACAL
+325 AVINLVGSCAL

-398 YTKDSNL
+398 YTKDSSL
-405 SDNCYLNK
+405 SDNCYLNT
-413 NMPKGYEVDPYELD
+413 NMPEGYEVDPYELD

-439 YNQENGTWECP
+439 YNQENGKWECP

-473 KIKNTTEAEGA
+473 KIKNATEEEGV

-492 VHNGGFWVSLYVYA
+492 VHNGGFWVSLYAKNA
-506 EETGYEEVYTQVYDG
+506 EGTAYEEVYTQVYDG
-521 TQDYVQFSDPV
+521 TQDYVKFSAPA
-532 EGAGILGTYATTATV
+532 EGEGILGTYATTATV

-561 ELADRKPIKENELVF
+561 ELADRKSIKDNELVF
-576 DWDSMTWTAQTMTP
+576 DWDSMTWTAETMIP

-602 GLAFKVR
+602 GLAFLVR

-628 IYSGEYAP
+628 IYSGEYEP
-636 KGGFQIDDT
+636 KRGSRIDGNT
-645 SPYGSSVTFGDVEKT
+645 STYGSSVTFGDVEKT

-673 TEDSSLSDNCYL
+673 TKDSSLSDNCYL

-713 YNQENGTWECP
+713 YNQENGKWECP

-743 GVSFKIKNTTEAEG
+743 GVSFKIKNATEEEG
-757 APALPVD
+757 VPALPVD
-764 NPVHNGGFWVSLYVY
+764 NPVHNGGFWVSLYAKN
-779 AEETGYEEVYTQVYD
+779 AEGTAYEEVYTQVYD
-794 GTQDYVQFSDPVEG
+794 GTQDYVKFSAPAEG
-808 AGILGTYAT
+808 EGILGTYAT

-833 GYELADRKP
+833 GYELADRKS
-842 IKENELVF
+842 IKDNELVF

-855 TWTAQTMTPY
+855 TWTAETMIPY
-865 FDQPDST
+865 FDQPGST
-872 IAKRGLAFLVR
+872 IAKRGLAFLV
-883 PVEDPAPPLPVPGET
+883 EKTE
-898 LLYMQED
+898 
-905 TWVDVTVT
+905 
-913 CTNENAVHKPANTK
+913 
-927 VLRRNTISKQYLK
+927 
-940 AVSQAQKDENGLWTC
+940 
-955 QVTLDGAA
+955 
-963 MLKDNLAME
+963 E
-972 HTAEDVVV
+972 HTV
-980 TAVYNEAKGR
+980 EA
-990 WELPAEPLT
+990 
-999 FTGVCDQAGP
+999 
-1009 EAPSKSNCTDFYITV
+1009 I
-1024 YGYEPQVDETV
+1024 
-1035 KNISLSSFRWDVA
+1035 
-1048 NGRVTITFS
+1048 
-1057 QPEKNDQGV
+1057 
-1066 WTCEATIQAEDWVEE
+1066 
-1081 VYQSKLSSHYRRD
+1081 
-1094 DTDPT
+1094 
-1099 TKTITMT
+1099 
-1106 FDQGKG
+1106 
-1112 KWVAESD
+1112 
-1119 GITYGY
+1119 
-1125 PGNPSTK
+1125 
-1132 NGVAFRLVK
+1132 
-1141 QYTVTYTPGRDLTGR
+1141 
-1156 IPEGE
+1156 
-1161 NVFGGAYDKGA
+1161 
-1172 EVQLPQTTGFVT
+1172 
-1184 ENGVFAGWK
+1184 
-1193 VTIKKYINDP
+1193 
-1203 DSVTYFYPLG
+1203 
-1213 TETMP
+1213 
-1218 MFGKDVE
+1218 
-1225 LEAYWMDVELDVAD
+1225 
-1239 LPYDENKGVGDYT
+1239 
-1252 FVDAANFVID
+1252 AA
-1262 GDTITVLYRAQVQ
+1262 
-1275 GKSQYPYALTCDGA
+1275 
-1289 QAVYDSQLTGAI
+1289 
-1301 DKYQTSKYVYF
+1301 
-1312 TVTYTAEE
+1312 
-1320 FQDLT
+1320 
-1325 HQTVTLGN
+1325 
-1333 GASAAAFVTVT
+1333 
-1344 VEHQV
+1344 
-1349 EEVAG
+1349 
-1354 VAPTCTQDGS
+1354 VAPTCTEDGS

-1394 IPAIGHDYGEP
+1394 IPA
-1405 VFRWSDDGKTCTA
+1405 
-1418 TFTCGNDA
+1418 
-1426 SHVEVLNAQVT
+1426 
-1437 SAVKTAP
+1437 
-1444 TCTEMG
+1444 
-1450 VTTYTA
+1450 
-1456 QVTFRDETYTN
+1456 
-1467 TLELTDIPATG
+1467 TG
-1478 HAYGEPTFQWSADGK
+1478 HAYGEPAFQWSADGK

-1498 FTCGNDAAHVETLTA
+1498 FTCGNDETHVEVLDA
-1513 EITSAVKTA
+1513 EVTSNLKTA

-1543 YTATLELTDIPATG
+1543 YTATLELTDIPA
-1557 HAYGEPAFQWSADGK
+1557 
-1572 TCTVTFTCG
+1572 
-1581 NDETH
+1581 
-1586 VETLTAEITS
+1586 
-1596 AVKTAPTC
+1596 
-1604 TEKGVTVYTA
+1604 
-1614 KVTFGGKDYTAT
+1614 
-1626 LELTDIPAAGH
+1626 AGH
-1637 NYEDG
+1637 HYEDG

-1655 EPTEPTTEPTKP
+1655 EPTTEPTKP

>member
-9 SLLCAVVLAVT
+9 SLLCAIVLAVT

-37 DNYDLIYFVDCG
+37 DDYDLIYFVDCG
-49 AGAFPANIQTLLT
+49 AGAFPANIQTLLA
-62 EHHDTVKNAGTPD
+62 EHTDTVENANTPD

-82 GYTNAAGDL
+82 GYTNATDDL
-91 EVKNSGSDDIYQSIR
+91 EVRNSDSDDIYQSIR

-134 YDIWHD
+134 YDIWHMYN
-140 SNGGSRKAA
+140 NGVRQAS
-149 VSVNDGAAQSLT
+149 VSVNGGAAQSLT
-161 YGSEAHLLS
+161 YGSDAHLLS

-204 VTKKAQGPEEPQ
+204 VTKKAQEPAEPQ

-232 ENGKLDVVSTCTNPD
+232 ENWKLDIVSTCTNPD
-247 AAHKGGNT
+247 AVHVGGNT
-255 VTEHKNFISVKYF
+255 VTEHKNFISGKYF

-286 FDAMDYLDEK
+286 FDAFEAMDYLDEK

-325 AVINLEGACAL
+325 AVINLVGSCAVF
-336 SGPEAP
+336 GPEAP

-353 IYSGEYEPKRGS
+353 LYSGEYAPKRGS

-405 SDNCYLNK
+405 SDNCYLN
-413 NMPKGYEVDPYELD
+413 
-427 RDGNAKKTVTLT
+427 R
-439 YNQENGTWECP
+439 
-450 AIPLKHTSTG
+450 
-460 PASTSTVKYGVSF
+460 
-473 KIKNTTEAEGA
+473 
-484 PALPVDNP
+484 
-492 VHNGGFWVSLYVYA
+492 
-506 EETGYEEVYTQVYDG
+506 
-521 TQDYVQFSDPV
+521 
-532 EGAGILGTYATTATV
+532 
-547 NGNDVLAASGLEGY
+547 
-561 ELADRKPIKENELVF
+561 
-576 DWDSMTWTAQTMTP
+576 
-590 YFDQPGSTIAKR
+590 
-602 GLAFKVR
+602 
-609 PVEGPE
+609 
-615 APVLGENLEVWVQ
+615 
-628 IYSGEYAP
+628 
-636 KGGFQIDDT
+636 
-645 SPYGSSVTFGDVEKT
+645 
-660 GEQWTCDMTVVGY
+660 
-673 TEDSSLSDNCYL
+673 
-685 NTNMPEGYEVDP
+685 NMPEGYEVDP

-743 GVSFKIKNTTEAEG
+743 GVSFKIKNATEEEG

-764 NPVHNGGFWVSLYVY
+764 NPVHNGGFWVSLYAKN
-779 AEETGYEEVYTQVYD
+779 AEGTAYEEVYTQVYN
-794 GTQDYVQFSDPVEG
+794 GEQDYVQFSAPVEG
-808 AGILGTYAT
+808 EGILGTYAT
-817 TATVNGNDVL
+817 TATVDGNKVL
-827 AASGLE
+827 AASGLK

-842 IKENELVF
+842 IKDNELVF

-865 FDQPDST
+865 FDQPGST
-872 IAKRGLAFLVR
+872 IAKRGLAFLVQ
-883 PVEDPAPPLPVPGET
+883 PIEGPEAPLPVPGET
-898 LLYMQED
+898 AMYFAGGE
-905 TWVDVTVT
+905 WVSVTYT

-927 VLRRNTISKQYLK
+927 SSNQLSISKQYLK
-940 AVSQAQKDENGLWTC
+940 AVGDAQQDENGQWTC
-955 QVTLDGAA
+955 QVTLDAA
-963 MLKDNLAME
+963 ALLSGTSGFNMA
-972 HTAEDVVV
+972 HTGEDLVL
-980 TAVYNEAKGR
+980 TAVYNEEKSR

-999 FTGVCDQAGP
+999 FTGTCTQNGP
-1009 EAPSKSNCTDFYITV
+1009 EAPNNKNCTDFYVTV
-1024 YGYEPQVDETV
+1024 YGHQPQVDDTVHNLILLSRRWDLCDDDLVSITFTKPV
-1035 KNISLSSFRWDVA
+1035 KNED
-1048 NGRVTITFS
+1048 
-1057 QPEKNDQGV
+1057 GV
-1066 WTCEATIQAEDWVEE
+1066 WTCEATVAADSWVAD
-1081 VYQSKLSSHYRRD
+1081 VHQDHLSGNYRRD
-1094 DTDPT
+1094 NTDPT
-1099 TKTITMT
+1099 TKTITLT

-1119 GITYGY
+1119 GVTYGY
-1125 PGNPSTK
+1125 PSKPETR

-1141 QYTVTYTPGRDLTGR
+1141 QYTVTYAPGRDLAGR

-1161 NVFGGAYDKGA
+1161 KVDGGVYDKGA
-1172 EVQLPQTTGFVT
+1172 TVNLPQTTSFVT

-1225 LEAYWMDVELDVAD
+1225 LEAYWMDVVLNVASV
-1239 LPYDENKGVGDYT
+1239 PYDETLSVSDYT
-1252 FVDAANFVID
+1252 FGNAANFVID
-1262 GDTITVLYRAQVQ
+1262 GDTVTVLYRAQVQ
-1275 GKSQYPYALTCDGA
+1275 GNSQYPYALTVHGPEA
-1289 QAVYDSQLTGAI
+1289 TAVYGSQLSGTI

-1320 FQDLT
+1320 FEAMTQ
-1325 HQTVTLGN
+1325 QTVELGN
-1333 GASAAAFVTVT
+1333 GATAAASVTVT
-1344 VEHQV
+1344 VEHHT
-1349 EEVAG
+1349 EAVAY
-1354 VAPTCTQDGS
+1354 VAPTCTEEGS

-1385 IQDIDTWKV
+1385 ITEDIDTWKV
-1394 IPAIGHDYGEP
+1394 IP
-1405 VFRWSDDGKTCTA
+1405 V
-1418 TFTCGNDA
+1418 
-1426 SHVEVLNAQVT
+1426 
-1437 SAVKTAP
+1437 
-1444 TCTEMG
+1444 
-1450 VTTYTA
+1450 
-1456 QVTFRDETYTN
+1456 
-1467 TLELTDIPATG
+1467 TG
-1478 HAYGEPTFQWSADGK
+1478 HAYGQPEFLWSADGK

-1498 FTCGNDAAHVETLTA
+1498 FTCGNDAAHVETRTA
-1513 EITSAVKTA
+1513 EITSNLKTA

-1581 NDETH
+1581 NDAAH
-1586 VETLTAEITS
+1586 VETLDAEVTS
-1596 AVKTAPTC
+1596 NRKTAPTC

-1614 KVTFGGKDYTAT
+1614 KVTFEGKDYTAT

-1637 NYEDG
+1637 HYEDG

-1655 EPTEPTTEPTKP
+1655 EPTTEPTTEPTKP

-1679 TTPAA
+1679 TTPVA

>member
-1 MKKHKRML
+1 
-9 SLLCAVVLAVT
+9 
-20 LMAPTA
+20 
-26 LALQGPDVSVP
+26 
-37 DNYDLIYFVDCG
+37 
-49 AGAFPANIQTLLT
+49 
-62 EHHDTVKNAGTPD
+62 
-75 QAYDGTW
+75 
-82 GYTNAAGDL
+82 
-91 EVKNSGSDDIYQSIR
+91 
-106 NFKSGKNGQTLEYKF
+106 
-121 AGDAGE
+121 
-127 YRVFVGL
+127 
-134 YDIWHD
+134 
-140 SNGGSRKAA
+140 
-149 VSVNDGAAQSLT
+149 
-161 YGSEAHLLS
+161 
-170 FDATVADG
+170 
-178 NGLSVKVVPTNTA
+178 
-191 AGDEG
+191 
-196 DVLVSFIM
+196 
-204 VTKKAQGPEEPQ
+204 
-216 KPEAP
+216 
-221 TAGTSIWGKGG
+221 
-232 ENGKLDVVSTCTNPD
+232 
-247 AAHKGGNT
+247 
-255 VTEHKNFISVKYF
+255 
-268 TNFGEM
+268 
-274 RLNNGVWEVSAE
+274 
-286 FDAMDYLDEK
+286 
-296 FGAPHS
+296 
-302 AQNVSLTL
+302 
-310 EYVNNKW
+310 
-317 CVKTDGEK
+317 
-325 AVINLEGACAL
+325 
-336 SGPEAP
+336 
-342 VLGENLEVWVQ
+342 
-353 IYSGEYEPKRGS
+353 
-365 RIDGNTSTYGSSVTF
+365 
-380 GDVEKTGEQWT
+380 
-391 CDMTVVG
+391 MTVVG
-398 YTKDSNL
+398 YTEDSGL
-405 SDNCYLNK
+405 RESCYLNK
-413 NMPKGYEVDPYELD
+413 NMPEGYRVDPYEL
-427 RDGNAKKTVTLT
+427 RGQKAEKTVKLT

-473 KIKNTTEAEGA
+473 KIKNATEEEGA

-492 VHNGGFWVSLYVYA
+492 VHNGGFWVSLYAKNA
-506 EETGYEEVYTQVYDG
+506 EGTAYEEVYTQVYDG

-532 EGAGILGTYATTATV
+532 EGEGILGTYATTATV

-576 DWDSMTWTAQTMTP
+576 DWDSMTWTAETMVP
-590 YFDQPGSTIAKR
+590 YF
-602 GLAFKVR
+602 
-609 PVEGPE
+609 
-615 APVLGENLEVWVQ
+615 N
-628 IYSGEYAP
+628 
-636 KGGFQIDDT
+636 
-645 SPYGSSVTFGDVEKT
+645 
-660 GEQWTCDMTVVGY
+660 
-673 TEDSSLSDNCYL
+673 
-685 NTNMPEGYEVDP
+685 
-697 YELDR
+697 
-702 DGNAKKTVTLT
+702 
-713 YNQENGTWECP
+713 
-724 AIPLKHTST
+724 
-733 GPASTSTVKY
+733 
-743 GVSFKIKNTTEAEG
+743 
-757 APALPVD
+757 
-764 NPVHNGGFWVSLYVY
+764 
-779 AEETGYEEVYTQVYD
+779 
-794 GTQDYVQFSDPVEG
+794 
-808 AGILGTYAT
+808 
-817 TATVNGNDVL
+817 
-827 AASGLE
+827 
-833 GYELADRKP
+833 
-842 IKENELVF
+842 
-850 DWDSM
+850 
-855 TWTAQTMTPY
+855 
-865 FDQPDST
+865 QPDST

-883 PVEDPAPPLPVPGET
+883 PVEDPAPALPVPGET

-1024 YGYEPQVDETV
+1024 YGYEPQMDDSVR
-1035 KNISLSSFRWDVA
+1035 NSSLSSTRWDLVKNA
-1048 NGRVTITFS
+1048 TVTFGE
-1057 QPEKNDQGV
+1057 PEKNPEGQWV
-1066 WTCEATIQAEDWVEE
+1066 CTATINAEERVEE

-1125 PGNPSTK
+1125 PSNPSTK

-1203 DSVTYFYPLG
+1203 NSVTYFYPLG

-1225 LEAYWMDVELDVAD
+1225 LEAYWMDVVLNVAD

-1349 EEVAG
+1349 EAVAG

-1418 TFTCGNDA
+1418 TFTCGNDET
-1426 SHVEVLNAQVT
+1426 HVEVLNAQV
-1437 SAVKTAP
+1437 
-1444 TCTEMG
+1444 
-1450 VTTYTA
+1450 
-1456 QVTFRDETYTN
+1456 
-1467 TLELTDIPATG
+1467 
-1478 HAYGEPTFQWSADGK
+1478 
-1493 TCTVT
+1493 
-1498 FTCGNDAAHVETLTA
+1498 
-1513 EITSAVKTA
+1513 TSAVKTA

-1543 YTATLELTDIPATG
+1543 YTAA
-1557 HAYGEPAFQWSADGK
+1557 
-1572 TCTVTFTCG
+1572 
-1581 NDETH
+1581 
-1586 VETLTAEITS
+1586 
-1596 AVKTAPTC
+1596 
-1604 TEKGVTVYTA
+1604 
-1614 KVTFGGKDYTAT
+1614 

-1637 NYEDG
+1637 HYEDG

-1655 EPTEPTTEPTKP
+1655 EPTKP

-1679 TTPAA
+1679 TTPVA

>member
-9 SLLCAVVLAVT
+9 SLLCAIVLAVT

-49 AGAFPANIQTLLT
+49 AGAFPANIQTLLA
-62 EHHDTVKNAGTPD
+62 EHTDTVENANTPD

-82 GYTNAAGDL
+82 GYTNATDDL
-91 EVKNSGSDDIYQSIR
+91 EVRNSDSDDIYQSIR

-134 YDIWHD
+134 YDIWHMYN
-140 SNGGSRKAA
+140 NGVRQAS
-149 VSVNDGAAQSLT
+149 VSVNGGAAQSLT
-161 YGSEAHLLS
+161 YGSDAHLLS

-204 VTKKAQGPEEPQ
+204 VTKKAQEPAEPQ

-232 ENGKLDVVSTCTNPD
+232 ENWKLDIVSTCTNPD
-247 AAHKGGNT
+247 AAHVGGNT
-255 VTEHKNFISVKYF
+255 DTEHKNFISGKYF
-268 TNFGEM
+268 TFGEM

-317 CVKTDGEK
+317 CIQTDGEK
-325 AVINLEGACAL
+325 AVINLVGSCAL

-353 IYSGEYEPKRGS
+353 MYSGEYEPKRGS
-365 RIDGNTSTYGSSVTF
+365 QIDRNASTYGPSVRF
-380 GDVEKTGEQWT
+380 GEVEKTGEQWT

-398 YTKDSNL
+398 YTKDSGL
-405 SDNCYLNK
+405 RESCYLNK
-413 NMPKGYEVDPYELD
+413 NMPEGYRVDPYEL
-427 RDGNAKKTVTLT
+427 RGQKAEKTVKLT

-473 KIKNTTEAEGA
+473 KIENTTQEEGV
-484 PALPVDNP
+484 PALPVENP
-492 VHNGGFWVSLYVYA
+492 VHNGGFWVSLYVYT

-521 TQDYVQFSDPV
+521 TQDYVHFSAPV
-532 EGAGILGTYATTATV
+532 EGGILGTYVTTATV
-547 NGNDVLAASGLEGY
+547 NGNDVLAASGLKGY
-561 ELADRKPIKENELVF
+561 ELADNYPTKENDLIF
-576 DWDSMTWTAQTMTP
+576 DWDSMTWTAETM
-590 YFDQPGSTIAKR
+590 I
-602 GLAFKVR
+602 
-609 PVEGPE
+609 
-615 APVLGENLEVWVQ
+615 
-628 IYSGEYAP
+628 
-636 KGGFQIDDT
+636 
-645 SPYGSSVTFGDVEKT
+645 
-660 GEQWTCDMTVVGY
+660 
-673 TEDSSLSDNCYL
+673 
-685 NTNMPEGYEVDP
+685 
-697 YELDR
+697 
-702 DGNAKKTVTLT
+702 
-713 YNQENGTWECP
+713 
-724 AIPLKHTST
+724 
-733 GPASTSTVKY
+733 
-743 GVSFKIKNTTEAEG
+743 
-757 APALPVD
+757 
-764 NPVHNGGFWVSLYVY
+764 
-779 AEETGYEEVYTQVYD
+779 
-794 GTQDYVQFSDPVEG
+794 
-808 AGILGTYAT
+808 
-817 TATVNGNDVL
+817 
-827 AASGLE
+827 
-833 GYELADRKP
+833 
-842 IKENELVF
+842 
-850 DWDSM
+850 
-855 TWTAQTMTPY
+855 PY

-872 IAKRGLAFLVR
+872 IAKRGLAFKVL

-898 LLYMQED
+898 AMYFADGQW
-905 TWVDVTVT
+905 TSVTYT

-927 VLRRNTISKQYLK
+927 TRNLLSISKQYLK
-940 AVSQAQKDENGLWTC
+940 AVGDAQQDENGQWTC
-955 QVTLDGAA
+955 QVTLDAAA
-963 MLKDNLAME
+963 MLSGSSVFGMD
-972 HTAEDVVV
+972 HTGNDLVL
-980 TAVYNEAKGR
+980 TAVYNETRSR

-999 FTGVCDQAGP
+999 FTGTCTQHGP
-1009 EAPSKSNCTDFYITV
+1009 EAPSTSNCTGFFVTV
-1024 YGYEPQVDETV
+1024 YSHQPQLVDTVYNLYLLSRRRGLCDDDLVSITFTKPV
-1035 KNISLSSFRWDVA
+1035 KNED
-1048 NGRVTITFS
+1048 
-1057 QPEKNDQGV
+1057 GV
-1066 WTCEATIQAEDWVEE
+1066 WTCEATVAAEAWVED
-1081 VYQSKLSSHYRRD
+1081 VYQDFLSGNYRRD
-1094 DTDPT
+1094 NTDPT
-1099 TKTITMT
+1099 TKTVTLT
-1106 FDQGKG
+1106 FNQTSG

-1119 GITYGY
+1119 GVIYGY
-1125 PGNPSTK
+1125 PNHEETQ

-1141 QYTVTYTPGRDLTGR
+1141 QYTVTYVPGRDLAFK

-1161 NVFGGAYDKGA
+1161 DVPGGVFDKGA
-1172 EVQLPQTTGFVT
+1172 TVDLPQTTTFVT
-1184 ENGVFAGWK
+1184 ENGVFAGWIAK
-1193 VTIKKYINDP
+1193 VKNGTQ
-1203 DSVTYFYPLG
+1203 STTYFYPLG
-1213 TETMP
+1213 TETMT

-1262 GDTITVLYRAQVQ
+1262 GDTITVLYRAQVR
-1275 GKSQYPYALTCDGA
+1275 GNSQYPYALTCDGA

-1301 DKYQTSKYVYF
+1301 DKNQTSKYVYF

-1349 EEVAG
+1349 EAVAG

-1364 KAYWHCTGCG
+1364 KAYWHCTSCG

-1405 VFRWSDDGKTCTA
+1405 VFRWSDDGKTCT
-1418 TFTCGNDA
+1418 
-1426 SHVEVLNAQVT
+1426 
-1437 SAVKTAP
+1437 
-1444 TCTEMG
+1444 
-1450 VTTYTA
+1450 
-1456 QVTFRDETYTN
+1456 
-1467 TLELTDIPATG
+1467 
-1478 HAYGEPTFQWSADGK
+1478 
-1493 TCTVT
+1493 VT

-1513 EITSAVKTA
+1513 EITSNLKTA

-1557 HAYGEPAFQWSADGK
+1557 HAYGEPTFQWSADGK

-1581 NDETH
+1581 NDASH
-1586 VETLTAEITS
+1586 VEVLNAQVTS

-1604 TEKGVTVYTA
+1604 TEMGVTAYTA
-1614 KVTFGGKDYTAT
+1614 QVTFEGKDYTAA

-1637 NYEDG
+1637 HYEDG

-1655 EPTEPTTEPTKP
+1655 EPTTEPTKP

-1679 TTPAA
+1679 TTPVA

>member
-9 SLLCAVVLAVT
+9 SLLCAIVLAVT

-49 AGAFPANIQTLLT
+49 AGAFPANIQTLLA
-62 EHHDTVKNAGTPD
+62 EHTDTVENANTPD

-82 GYTNAAGDL
+82 GYTNATDDL
-91 EVKNSGSDDIYQSIR
+91 EVRNSDSDDIYQSIR

-134 YDIWHD
+134 YDIWHMYN
-140 SNGGSRKAA
+140 NGVRQAS
-149 VSVNDGAAQSLT
+149 VSVNGGAAQSLT
-161 YGSEAHLLS
+161 YGSDAHLLS

-204 VTKKAQGPEEPQ
+204 VTKKAQEPAEPQ

-221 TAGTSIWGKGG
+221 TADTSIWGKGG
-232 ENGKLDVVSTCTNPD
+232 ENWKLDIVSTCTNPD
-247 AAHKGGNT
+247 AAHVGGNT
-255 VTEHKNFISVKYF
+255 DTEHKNFISGKYF
-268 TNFGEM
+268 AFGEM

-296 FGAPHS
+296 FGAPHA

-317 CVKTDGEK
+317 CIQTDGEK
-325 AVINLEGACAL
+325 AVINLVGSCAV

-353 IYSGEYEPKRGS
+353 IYSGEYAPKRGS

-439 YNQENGTWECP
+439 YNQENGKWECP

-521 TQDYVQFSDPV
+521 TQDYVHFSAPA
-532 EGAGILGTYATTATV
+532 EGEGILGTYATTATV
-547 NGNDVLAASGLEGY
+547 DGNKVLAASGLKGY
-561 ELADRKPIKENELVF
+561 ELADRKPIKDNELVF

-602 GLAFKVR
+602 GLAF
-609 PVEGPE
+609 
-615 APVLGENLEVWVQ
+615 LVQ
-628 IYSGEYAP
+628 
-636 KGGFQIDDT
+636 
-645 SPYGSSVTFGDVEKT
+645 
-660 GEQWTCDMTVVGY
+660 
-673 TEDSSLSDNCYL
+673 
-685 NTNMPEGYEVDP
+685 
-697 YELDR
+697 
-702 DGNAKKTVTLT
+702 
-713 YNQENGTWECP
+713 
-724 AIPLKHTST
+724 
-733 GPASTSTVKY
+733 
-743 GVSFKIKNTTEAEG
+743 
-757 APALPVD
+757 
-764 NPVHNGGFWVSLYVY
+764 
-779 AEETGYEEVYTQVYD
+779 
-794 GTQDYVQFSDPVEG
+794 
-808 AGILGTYAT
+808 
-817 TATVNGNDVL
+817 
-827 AASGLE
+827 
-833 GYELADRKP
+833 P
-842 IKENELVF
+842 I
-850 DWDSM
+850 
-855 TWTAQTMTPY
+855 
-865 FDQPDST
+865 
-872 IAKRGLAFLVR
+872 
-883 PVEDPAPPLPVPGET
+883 EDPAPPLPVPGET
-898 LLYMQED
+898 AMYFAGGE
-905 TWVDVTVT
+905 WVSVTYT

-927 VLRRNTISKQYLK
+927 TRNLTSISKQYLK
-940 AVSQAQKDENGLWTC
+940 AVGDAQQDETGLWTC
-955 QVTLDGAA
+955 QVTLDAA
-963 MLKDNLAME
+963 ALLSGTSGFNMA
-972 HTAEDVVV
+972 HTGEDLVL
-980 TAVYNEAKGR
+980 TAVYNETRSR

-999 FTGVCDQAGP
+999 FTGTCTQNGP
-1009 EAPSKSNCTDFYITV
+1009 EAPSTSNCTDFYVTV

-1048 NGRVTITFS
+1048 NSRVTITFS

-1099 TKTITMT
+1099 TKTITLT

-1125 PGNPSTK
+1125 PSNPSTK

-1184 ENGVFAGWK
+1184 ENGVFAGWE
-1193 VTIKKYINDP
+1193 VTIQKYINDP

-1225 LEAYWMDVELDVAD
+1225 LEAYWMDVVLNVASV
-1239 LPYDENKGVGDYT
+1239 PYDETLSVSDYT
-1252 FVDAANFVID
+1252 FGNAANFVID
-1262 GDTITVLYRAQVQ
+1262 GDTVTVLYRAQVQ
-1275 GKSQYPYALTCDGA
+1275 GNSQYPYALTVHGPEA
-1289 QAVYDSQLTGAI
+1289 AAVYGSQLSGTI

-1320 FQDLT
+1320 FEAMTQ
-1325 HQTVTLGN
+1325 QTVELGN
-1333 GASAAAFVTVT
+1333 GATAAASVTVT

-1349 EEVAG
+1349 EAVAY
-1354 VAPTCTQDGS
+1354 VAPTCTEEGS
-1364 KAYWHCTGCG
+1364 KAYWHCTSCG
-1374 KYFADEACTQE
+1374 KYFADAACTQE
-1385 IQDIDTWKV
+1385 ITEDIDTWKV
-1394 IPAIGHDYGEP
+1394 IPAIGHAYGEP
-1405 VFRWSDDGKTCTA
+1405 AFQWSADGKTCTVTFTCGNDAAHVETLTAEITSNRKTAPTCTEKGVTVYTAKVTFEGKDYTDTLELTDIPATGHAYGEPTFQWSEDGKTCTATFTCGNDETHVETLDAEVTSAVKTAPTCTEMGVTTYTAQVTFQDETYTNTLELTDIPATGHAYGEPTFQWSEDGKTCTA

-1456 QVTFRDETYTN
+1456 KVTFQDETYTN

-1478 HAYGEPTFQWSADGK
+1478 HAYGEPTFQWSEDGK
-1493 TCTVT
+1493 TCTAT
-1498 FTCGNDAAHVETLTA
+1498 FTCGNDASHVEVLNA
-1513 EITSAVKTA
+1513 QVTSAVKTA
-1522 PTCTEKGV
+1522 PTCTEMGV
-1530 TVYTAK
+1530 TAYTAK
-1536 VTFEGKD
+1536 VTFQDQD
-1543 YTATLELTDIPATG
+1543 YTDTLELTDIPATG

-1581 NDETH
+1581 NDAAH

-1596 AVKTAPTC
+1596 NLKTAPTC

-1614 KVTFGGKDYTAT
+1614 KVTFEGKDYTAT

-1637 NYEDG
+1637 HYEDG

-1655 EPTEPTTEPTKP
+1655 EPTTEPTKP

-1679 TTPAA
+1679 TTPVA

>member
-49 AGAFPANIQTLLT
+49 AGAFPTDIQTLLA
-62 EHHDTVKNAGTPD
+62 EHTDTVKNANTPD

-82 GYTNAAGDL
+82 GYTNATDDL
-91 EVKNSGSDDIYQSIR
+91 EVRNSDSDDIYQSIR

-134 YDIWHD
+134 YDIWHMYN
-140 SNGGSRKAA
+140 NGVRQAS
-149 VSVNDGAAQSLT
+149 VSVNGGAAQSLT
-161 YGSEAHLLS
+161 YGSDAHLLS

-204 VTKKAQGPEEPQ
+204 VTKKAQEPAEPQ

-232 ENGKLDVVSTCTNPD
+232 ENWKLDIVSTCTNPD

-255 VTEHKNFISVKYF
+255 VTEHKNFISGKYF

-296 FGAPHS
+296 FGAPHA

-365 RIDGNTSTYGSSVTF
+365 RIDSNTSTYGSSVTF

-413 NMPKGYEVDPYELD
+413 NMPEGYEVDPYELD
-427 RDGNAKKTVTLT
+427 RDGNAKKTVKLT

-473 KIKNTTEAEGA
+473 KIENTTQEEGV
-484 PALPVDNP
+484 PALPVENP
-492 VHNGGFWVSLYVYA
+492 VHNGGFWVSLYAKNA
-506 EETGYEEVYTQVYDG
+506 EGTAYEEVYTQVYDG
-521 TQDYVQFSDPV
+521 TQDYVRFSNPV
-532 EGAGILGTYATTATV
+532 EGGILGTYATTATV
-547 NGNDVLAASGLEGY
+547 DGNKVLEASGLEGY
-561 ELADRKPIKENELVF
+561 ELADNYPTKENDLIF
-576 DWDSMTWTAQTMTP
+576 DWDSMTWTAQTM
-590 YFDQPGSTIAKR
+590 I
-602 GLAFKVR
+602 
-609 PVEGPE
+609 
-615 APVLGENLEVWVQ
+615 
-628 IYSGEYAP
+628 
-636 KGGFQIDDT
+636 
-645 SPYGSSVTFGDVEKT
+645 
-660 GEQWTCDMTVVGY
+660 
-673 TEDSSLSDNCYL
+673 
-685 NTNMPEGYEVDP
+685 
-697 YELDR
+697 
-702 DGNAKKTVTLT
+702 
-713 YNQENGTWECP
+713 
-724 AIPLKHTST
+724 
-733 GPASTSTVKY
+733 
-743 GVSFKIKNTTEAEG
+743 
-757 APALPVD
+757 
-764 NPVHNGGFWVSLYVY
+764 
-779 AEETGYEEVYTQVYD
+779 
-794 GTQDYVQFSDPVEG
+794 
-808 AGILGTYAT
+808 
-817 TATVNGNDVL
+817 
-827 AASGLE
+827 
-833 GYELADRKP
+833 
-842 IKENELVF
+842 
-850 DWDSM
+850 
-855 TWTAQTMTPY
+855 PY

-883 PVEDPAPPLPVPGET
+883 PVEDPAPSLPVPGET
-898 LLYMQED
+898 ILYFADGQR
-905 TWVDVTVT
+905 TSVTYT

-927 VLRRNTISKQYLK
+927 SSNQLSISKQYLK
-940 AVSQAQKDENGLWTC
+940 AVGDAQQDENGQWTC
-955 QVTLDGAA
+955 QVTLDAA
-963 MLKDNLAME
+963 ALLSGTSGFNMA
-972 HTAEDVVV
+972 HTGEDLVL
-980 TAVYNEAKGR
+980 TAVYNEEKSR

-999 FTGVCDQAGP
+999 FTGTCTQNGP
-1009 EAPSKSNCTDFYITV
+1009 EAPNTSNCTDFYVTV

-1125 PGNPSTK
+1125 PSNPSTK

-1225 LEAYWMDVELDVAD
+1225 LEAYWMDVVLNVASV
-1239 LPYDENKGVGDYT
+1239 PYDETLSVSDYT
-1252 FVDAANFVID
+1252 FGNAANFVID
-1262 GDTITVLYRAQVQ
+1262 GDTVTVLYRAQVQ
-1275 GKSQYPYALTCDGA
+1275 GNSQYPYALTVHGPEA
-1289 QAVYDSQLTGAI
+1289 TAVYGSQLSGTI

-1349 EEVAG
+1349 EAVAG

-1418 TFTCGNDA
+1418 TFTCGND
-1426 SHVEVLNAQVT
+1426 
-1437 SAVKTAP
+1437 
-1444 TCTEMG
+1444 
-1450 VTTYTA
+1450 
-1456 QVTFRDETYTN
+1456 ET
-1467 TLELTDIPATG
+1467 
-1478 HAYGEPTFQWSADGK
+1478 
-1493 TCTVT
+1493 
-1498 FTCGNDAAHVETLTA
+1498 HVETLDA
-1513 EITSAVKTA
+1513 EVTSDLKTA

-1543 YTATLELTDIPATG
+1543 YTATLELTDIPAIG

-1586 VETLTAEITS
+1586 VEVLDAEVTS
-1596 AVKTAPTC
+1596 NLKTAPTC

-1614 KVTFGGKDYTAT
+1614 KVTFEGKDYTAT

-1637 NYEDG
+1637 HYEDG

-1655 EPTEPTTEPTKP
+1655 EPTTEPTKP

-1679 TTPAA
+1679 TTPVA

-1691 ISAACLTAVI
+1691 ISAACLRVII
-1701 AKSRKIRF
+1701 AKSRKLRF